1 MLIQGTSI
9 TIMYKRIEGIKKAYY
24 NNENIL
30 KEFFNEATVLPV
42 PDEAPDE
49 IPRILIKTLN
59 EHAQLNISPIA
70 TTFEIFY
77 NDGFERDWK
86 ACASYIFKRM
96 EKIFEFLNMLTNN
109 NYEYIGLVTR
119 IIFDDIKNDGSKQ
132 LADVLLKTD
141 KIKKIHDINIQYTFV
156 ENNDIFVNIMLE
168 NARVF
173 NDNVNGNIAG
183 ELCNDNQQAELIG
196 IVIDV
201 NDRYG
206 FNNNANYKSD
216 SGKLK
221 DLVDCMTNIIKNKI
235 YNLVKKGEY

>member
-119 IIFDDIKNDGSKQ
+119 INF
-132 LADVLLKTD
+132 
-141 KIKKIHDINIQYTFV
+141 
-156 ENNDIFVNIMLE
+156 
-168 NARVF
+168 
-173 NDNVNGNIAG
+173 
-183 ELCNDNQQAELIG
+183 
-196 IVIDV
+196 
-201 NDRYG
+201 
-206 FNNNANYKSD
+206 
-216 SGKLK
+216 
-221 DLVDCMTNIIKNKI
+221 
-235 YNLVKKGEY
+235 

>member
-1 MLIQGTSI
+1 M
-9 TIMYKRIEGIKKAYY
+9 
-24 NNENIL
+24 
-30 KEFFNEATVLPV
+30 
-42 PDEAPDE
+42 
-49 IPRILIKTLN
+49 
-59 EHAQLNISPIA
+59 
-70 TTFEIFY
+70 
-77 NDGFERDWK
+77 
-86 ACASYIFKRM
+86 
-96 EKIFEFLNMLTNN
+96 IFEFLNMLTNN

-141 KIKKIHDINIQYTFV
+141 KIKKIHDINIKYTFV